1 MSLPRPRLPKTRRGR
16 VLLVLSL
23 GTFLLCLL
31 LARPVS
37 HLALTAWRDR
47 DEVEALPAGFVDDA
61 SRLNRT
67 AVAAIWEAPADS
79 GDFEADLARLLA
91 DARAE
96 SRKVSIG
103 GARHS
108 MGGHTISPGGVAL
121 DMRPHRGMTLDEETE
136 LLTVQAGATWA
147 DVIAHLD
154 PRGRS
159 VGVMQSNNSF
169 SVGGSLSVNC
179 HGWQYDRPPIAS
191 TVESF
196 RLMTA
201 DGRVVRCGRT
211 ENAELFSLVLGG
223 YGLFGVMLDAE
234 LRVVPNE
241 RYRLER
247 SVVPA
252 AKALAALDAAVA
264 GEQEPAMI
272 FARMNVA
279 PDAFLEEVVLSAFL
293 PEDGP
298 IPPLSEPGLTDL
310 ARTVFRGSQ
319 GSAYGKELRWTAET
333 ELQPRLAGTV
343 FSRNQLLN
351 TGVELFQ
358 NRSAGSTDI
367 LHEYFVPRSRV
378 AGFVDALREVIPRH
392 RADLLNVTVRSVNED
407 PDTFLRYA
415 DGRMLAFVML
425 FSQNR
430 TDAAE
435 RAMAALTEELIDA
448 ALAHDGRYYLPYR
461 LHATPGQF
469 HRAYPMSEEF
479 FALKRRYDPDG
490 LFQNQFALKYGPR

>member
-159 VGVMQSNNSF
+159 
-169 SVGGSLSVNC
+169 GGGDAVQQFVL
-179 HGWQYDRPPIAS
+179 R
-191 TVESF
+191 
-196 RLMTA
+196 
-201 DGRVVRCGRT
+201 GRV
-211 ENAELFSLVLGG
+211 AER
-223 YGLFGVMLDAE
+223 E
-234 LRVVPNE
+234 L
-241 RYRLER
+241 
-247 SVVPA
+247 
-252 AKALAALDAAVA
+252 
-264 GEQEPAMI
+264 
-272 FARMNVA
+272 
-279 PDAFLEEVVLSAFL
+279 
-293 PEDGP
+293 
-298 IPPLSEPGLTDL
+298 
-310 ARTVFRGSQ
+310 
-319 GSAYGKELRWTAET
+319 
-333 ELQPRLAGTV
+333 PRLAVRPPADRLDRRILPPDDRRRPGRAVRPDGERGTV
-343 FSRNQLLN
+343 FARAGRIRAVRGDAGRGAARRAER
-351 TGVELFQ
+351 TV
-358 NRSAGSTDI
+358 SAGTERRGPRPRRWRRST
-367 LHEYFVPRSRV
+367 PRSP
-378 AGFVDALREVIPRH
+378 GS
-392 RADLLNVTVRSVNED
+392 RS
-407 PDTFLRYA
+407 
-415 DGRMLAFVML
+415 
-425 FSQNR
+425 
-430 TDAAE
+430 
-435 RAMAALTEELIDA
+435 
-448 ALAHDGRYYLPYR
+448 
-461 LHATPGQF
+461 
-469 HRAYPMSEEF
+469 
-479 FALKRRYDPDG
+479 RR
-490 LFQNQFALKYGPR
+490 